1 MRHTFR
7 PSRHSGAGYGA
18 ALNNLYTGYYKD
30 GGGYAWYY
38 NDEDGYFDLIA
49 APGTSNTKKRTR
61 FTSGDV
67 FDAAMKN
74 AKERTT
80 STKDEVLATA
90 KSSGGAEL
98 PDTDGLAKSA
108 MIESKISASDEEI
121 VAPGKKRQVRRGRKP
136 AAASSG
142 LSTAQMVGIGAA
154 GVVLLIGAAFAVR
167 SASK

>member
-7 PSRHSGAGYGA
+7 PSRHSARAYGVSGD
-18 ALNNLYTGYYKD
+18 NPYTGYYKD

-49 APGTSNTKKRTR
+49 APSTSKTKKRTR

-67 FDAAMKN
+67 FDSAMKN
-74 AKERTT
+74 AKGRTF

-90 KSSGGAEL
+90 KAVGGAEL
-98 PDTDGLAKSA
+98 PDPDGLAKGVA
-108 MIESKISASDEEI
+108 VETTISASDEEI
-121 VAPGKKRQVRRGRKP
+121 VAPGKKRQVRRGRRP
-136 AAASSG
+136 TAAPGG

-167 SASK
+167 AAK